1 MRLDQACNDFLRG
14 YFSTHDRRKK
24 TETAYRSD
32 LAQFRAFAGEDLALP
47 GLGGIVIENW
57 AAHLRQE
64 GYSPASIRRKMAILK
79 VFCSYWV
86 RRGKLRESPFWRVKL
101 SYGRVEQLPRSL
113 TRREMRKLLARA
125 RRNHSPAEG
134 IQLGEGVTPE
144 SAGRVL
150 PRPYRALRDLALVD
164 LLFATGMRVGEASAL
179 DVRDFVA
186 KEKVFRVQGKG
197 GRDRLAF
204 IVDEETLRIQR
215 EHLEARVRIDTAEAA
230 LFLNASSGRLTTQ
243 GMANVIAR
251 LRQEAEIDRHVTP
264 HMLRH
269 TVATLLLRNG
279 MDIRVVQEFLGHA
292 SIATTQRYTHVAKE
306 HLIGGLRKYHPSLD
320 LRSDGGRNVKA
331 RARSKGLLEPN
342 PDAPADAAGA

>member
-1 MRLDQACNDFLRG
+1 MRLDQANAEFLRG
-14 YFSTHDRRKK
+14 YFSTHARRKK

-32 LAQFRAFAGEDLALP
+32 LAQFQTFVGGELP
-47 GLGGIVIENW
+47 LPSLGGIVIENW

-64 GYSPASIRRKMAILK
+64 GYSPASIRRKIAILK

-86 RRGKLRESPFWRVKL
+86 RRGGLRESPFWRVKL

-134 IQLGEGVTPE
+134 LQSCDGPIPE

-150 PRPYRALRDLALVD
+150 PRAYRALRDLALVD
-164 LLFATGMRVGEASAL
+164 LLFATGMRVGEVSAL
-179 DVRDFVA
+179 DVRDFTA
-186 KEKVFRVQGKG
+186 REKVFRVQGKG

-215 EHLEARVRIDTAEAA
+215 EHLEARVRIKTAESA

-292 SIATTQRYTHVAKE
+292 SIATTQRYTHIAKE

-320 LRSDGGRNVKA
+320 IRLESRGNVKGKA
-331 RARSKGLLEPN
+331 KSESSLVSSS
-342 PDAPADAAGA
+342 DTPAKLASD